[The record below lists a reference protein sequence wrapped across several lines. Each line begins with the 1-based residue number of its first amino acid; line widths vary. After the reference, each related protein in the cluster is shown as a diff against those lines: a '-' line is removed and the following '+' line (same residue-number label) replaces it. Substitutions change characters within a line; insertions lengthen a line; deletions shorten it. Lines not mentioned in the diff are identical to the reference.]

1 MYGNFDLTQSVPI
14 LSVTF
19 LAVTCFMSIAVPLL
33 AVYLF
38 RKKFRAGYQALLY
51 GIADYLTL
59 EYMLCNVL
67 WMLLLLIPVFRT
79 YPSAYI
85 IVGLVIGCII
95 FEVGRYYIIGL
106 LQKHNTSFSSLFL
119 FATGISGMNA
129 ILRVMVKSFE
139 SFVIAITINDT
150 GLEVL
155 AAEAG
160 ENALSMLQSIEPM
173 LTCQP
178 FIYLMTGLDVFVNLL
193 FHIAV
198 TILLYAVYTKHIQ
211 NYFLPVVI
219 GIRFLYELPG
229 YLYSYGLFIT
239 NAYVAEGITV
249 IVTAAAA
256 YLAYRILTAE
266 MPDELASLAPADEKQ
281 AFPKFN
287 ANVRKNSIRE
297 NANILSGKNNGQD

>member
-1 MYGNFDLTQSVPI
+1 MYENFDLTQSVPV

-19 LAVTCFMSIAVPLL
+19 LAVTCFLSIAVPLL

-38 RKKFRAGYQALLY
+38 RKKFRASFRALLY

-59 EYMLCNVL
+59 EYMLCSAL
-67 WMLLLLIPVFRT
+67 WMLLLLIPVFRA
-79 YPSAYI
+79 YPIAYI
-85 IVGLVIGCII
+85 LVGLVIGCILL
-95 FEVGRYYIIGL
+95 ETGRYYMIGL
-106 LQKHNTSFSSLFL
+106 LQKHKLSFGSLFL
-119 FATGISGMNA
+119 FATGISGMNS

-160 ENALSMLQSIEPM
+160 ENALAMLQSIEPM

-198 TILLYAVYTKHIQ
+198 TFLLYAVYTKRIQ
-211 NYFLPVVI
+211 NYFLPVII

-229 YLYSYGLFIT
+229 YFYSYGLIIT

-266 MPDELASLAPADEKQ
+266 MPDELASLIPEDKAQ
-281 AFPKFN
+281 AFPDFN

-297 NANILSGKNNGQD
+297 NANILSGKNREED